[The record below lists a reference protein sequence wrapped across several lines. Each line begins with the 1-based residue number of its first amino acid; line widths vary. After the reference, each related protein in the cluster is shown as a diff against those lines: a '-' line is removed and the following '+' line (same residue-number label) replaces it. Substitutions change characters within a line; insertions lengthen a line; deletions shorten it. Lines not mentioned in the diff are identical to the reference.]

1 MVILMNLKIIIIILH
16 DAAIQIEISI
26 KHINLNV
33 ENFMLIVKEQLI
45 HILIIII
52 KTIMEKE
59 QFLLLI
65 LIKN

>member
-1 MVILMNLKIIIIILH
+1 MNLKIIIIILH

>member
-1 MVILMNLKIIIIILH
+1 MNLKIIIIILH

-52 KTIMEKE
+52 KTIIEKE
-59 QFLLLI
+59 QFLSLI
-65 LIKN
+65 LINN